1 MVKLARPS
9 EWLQRKEKKFKLK
22 KEILQNLI
30 EEYKNSGK
38 KYFSLKNLKADMHKQ
53 VSDYNPETLKKNL
66 ARFKKQEVI
75 YSAGRGW
82 YSFLSNAFVLDT
94 APIRNIINLMKREFP
109 LLEFNIWSTQQLA
122 AYFHHIPTRF
132 FTFIYADRDYL
143 QAIYEK
149 LIMKGKNVF
158 LNPTPKEADKIFNV
172 EKETII
178 LRPSITKE
186 PTENDHSK
194 IEKILVDLYIE
205 KDNIQIMDEWEY
217 ERIFENI
224 ASRNSIHIDVF
235 HYYIRRRKLSVNCP
249 LHAIINRYCVERT
262 EG

>member
-1 MVKLARPS
+1 MCKDLSKKDLILKL
-9 EWLQRKEKKFKLK
+9 
-22 KEILQNLI
+22 IDN
-30 EEYKNSGK
+30 YKSSGK
-38 KYFSLKNLKADMHKQ
+38 KYFNLKNLLQDLLV
-53 VSDYNPETLKKNL
+53 VSPHFNMETLKKNL
-66 ARFKKQEVI
+66 SRLKKEELI

-82 YSFLSNAFVLDT
+82 YSFLHEAFVLDT

-109 LLEFNIWSTQQLA
+109 LLEFNVWNTEQLA

-132 FTFIYADRDYL
+132 FTFIYADNDYL

-149 LIMKGKNVF
+149 LIIKGKNVI
-158 LNPTPKEADKIFNV
+158 LNPTLKEADKIFNV

-186 PTENDHSK
+186 PTENNHSK

-205 KDNIQIMDEWEY
+205 KDNIQILDEWEY

-224 ASRNSIHIDVF
+224 ASRNSIHIDVI

-249 LHAIINRYCVERT
+249 LHAILNRYCVERT
-262 EG
+262 KEYRK